1 MSKHWKSFNLFAI
14 QTYKRVLDY
23 DKIVAFVWAKV
34 VCLDEPQL
42 SIFYQKKVSF
52 PRAYK

>member
-1 MSKHWKSFNLFAI
+1 MSEHWKSFNLFAI

-23 DKIVAFVWAKV
+23 GKIMAFVWTKV

-42 SIFYQKKVSF
+42 SIFY
-52 PRAYK
+52 